1 MTTPMPKPGP
11 RASRRATVEE
21 ISAGGIVVDFTRPEL
36 SVAVIARINRA
47 GRVEWCLPK
56 GHLEGIETPAEA
68 ARREVEEE
76 TGILGQIVCPLG
88 TVDYWFTVT
97 GIRIH
102 KLVHHFLL
110 RARSGTLTV
119 DNDPDQ
125 EAIDAAWIPFN
136 DLRSRLSFAN
146 ERRIVAAARPM
157 VARLEQ

>member
-1 MTTPMPKPGP
+1 MPKPGP
-11 RASRRATVEE
+11 RASRRTTVEE
-21 ISAGGIVVDFTRPEL
+21 ISAGGIVVDFTCPEL

-76 TGILGQIVCPLG
+76 TGIRGQIICPLG

-136 DLRSRLSFAN
+136 DLRTRLSFAN

>member
-11 RASRRATVEE
+11 RASRRTTVEE
-21 ISAGGIVVDFTRPEL
+21 ISAGGIVVDFTRSDLP
-36 SVAVIARINRA
+36 VAVIARLNRA
-47 GRVEWCLPK
+47 GRIEWCLPK
-56 GHLEGIETPAEA
+56 GHLEGAETPAEA

-76 TGILGQIVCPLG
+76 TGISGEVIRPLG
-88 TVDYWFTVT
+88 TVDYWFTVA
-97 GIRIH
+97 GIRVH

-125 EAIDAAWIPFN
+125 EAIEAAWIPFN
-136 DLRSRLSFAN
+136 QLRSKLSFAN

-157 VARLEQ
+157 VIRQDQ

>member
-11 RASRRATVEE
+11 RTSRRTTVEE
-21 ISAGGIVVDFTRPEL
+21 ISAGGIVVDFNSPKL

-47 GRVEWCLPK
+47 GRIEWCLPK
-56 GHLEGIETPAEA
+56 GHLEGDETSAEA
-68 ARREVEEE
+68 AQREVEEE
-76 TGILGQIVCPLG
+76 TGIRGQIICPLG

-97 GIRIH
+97 GIRVH

-110 RARSGTLTV
+110 RAHSGILTV

-157 VARLEQ
+157 VSRLEQ

>member
-11 RASRRATVEE
+11 RASRRTTVEE
-21 ISAGGIVVDFTRPEL
+21 TSAGGIVVDFSSQDL
-36 SVAVIARINRA
+36 SVAVIARLNRA
-47 GRVEWCLPK
+47 GRLEWCLPK
-56 GHLEGIETPAEA
+56 GHLEGEETAAEA

-76 TGILGQIVCPLG
+76 TGILGQVICPLG

-125 EAIDAAWIPFN
+125 EAVDA
-136 DLRSRLSFAN
+136 
-146 ERRIVAAARPM
+146 
-157 VARLEQ
+157 

>member
-1 MTTPMPKPGP
+1 MPKPGP
-11 RASRRATVEE
+11 RASRRTTVEE
-21 ISAGGIVVDFTRPEL
+21 TSAGGIVVDFSSQDL
-36 SVAVIARINRA
+36 SVAVIARLNRA
-47 GRVEWCLPK
+47 GRLEWCLPK
-56 GHLEGIETPAEA
+56 GHLEGEETAAEA

-76 TGILGQIVCPLG
+76 TGILGQVICPLG

-125 EAIDAAWIPFN
+125 EAVDAAWVPF
-136 DLRSRLSFAN
+136 DEPRTRLSFAN

-157 VARLEQ
+157 VREWEM